1 MKKFYFILAVFLC
14 SYTGF
19 SQNELV
25 GEWYLDSFSIDSA
38 TYNNVYAFVNTI
50 EFTDDIIYENY
61 LEYSGSSTCNAFF
74 GEYNSTSDT
83 IEFSSL
89 GSTLVDCYGEPRGT
103 FEAIYFS
110 LLSNNSTGSSAFSYV
125 ITGEGEEQILTLTNS
140 NNSSIFYSKTN
151 PNSILHSTWYLETVI
166 EGGITYNVTA
176 GSPSLTLQANPHPFF
191 GTMTFAGE
199 GVCNDYVG
207 EYGMYYGNGDEMRI
221 TSMTPTT
228 DLCEPPSTIETA
240 YFSVLGDTSA
250 NLFKFEI
257 INNGTNLVLTSV
269 PDPLDRSVNALG
281 DILILGTEAL
291 SVHDVDY
298 NEIAI
303 VKNPAKDQLE
313 LNIAD
318 DLLFQNLNYSIYSM
332 EGKLMSKSKLN
343 IKNIDVSAFT
353 TGLYFINIGNE
364 DKVISSLKFLKE

>member
-50 EFTDDIIYENY
+50 EFTEDIIFENY
-61 LEYSGSSTCNAFF
+61 LEYGGSSTCNSFF
-74 GEYNSTSDT
+74 GEYSSTSDT

-110 LLSNNSTGSSAFSYV
+110 LLSNNSAGSSTFSYV

-140 NNSSIFYSKTN
+140 NNNSIFYSKTN

-166 EGGITYNVTA
+166 EGGITYNVTS
-176 GSPSLTLQANPHPFF
+176 GSPSLTLQANPHPLF
-191 GTMTFAGE
+191 GTMSFDGE

-207 EYGMYYGNGDEMRI
+207 EYGMYYGHGDEMRI
-221 TSMTPTT
+221 TSFTPTT
-228 DLCEPPSTIETA
+228 NTCDPPSGIEIA

-250 NLFKFEI
+250 NVFTFEI
-257 INNGTNLVLTSV
+257 INNGQNLVLTSV
-269 PDPLDRSVNALG
+269 PDPLDRSINALG
-281 DILILGTEAL
+281 DILILGMEEL
-291 SVHDVDY
+291 SVNDFEY

-303 VKNPAKDQLE
+303 ITNPVQDQLQ
-313 LNIAD
+313 LNIAN
-318 DLLFQNLNYSIYSM
+318 DLLFQDLNYSIYNL
-332 EGKLMSKSKLN
+332 EGKLMSTSKLN
-343 IKNIDVSAFT
+343 TENIDVSTFA
-353 TGLYFINIGNE
+353 TGLYFINIENE
-364 DKVISSLKFLKE
+364 DKAVFSLKFLKE